1 METVKHWLLLK
12 VFSHIYKYGNVNML
26 TNYTFQILEGGK
38 SLTSVN
44 SGSQNTVPV
53 TETIWK
59 WLAMICPELFVLLFC
74 WIRVLYSAM
83 YYGNFNCNF
92 ST

>member
-1 METVKHWLLLK
+1 
-12 VFSHIYKYGNVNML
+12 ML

-74 WIRVLYSAM
+74 
-83 YYGNFNCNF
+83 
-92 ST
+92 